1 MKTRFLM
8 VIILVAICIAATIGV
23 YFTMP
28 SYLDSYGK
36 NVFCREDVLM
46 TSFGK
51 CRPGGPI
58 SIMDEFQNSKLV
70 ITVGEPIDYSG
81 LAPITTTQ
89 IITSDK
95 PLTKIIDRTYH
106 PTNYGNRQPDHLGTN
121 WEFIPGPFRIDMSI
135 VDQNNTNAIDQSND
149 PSFARIQPLY
159 VTQITCDDNQTFEIL
174 YGAPVTVPIKDEIRT
189 VYDTN
194 LVDGLLPNEK
204 NQYVLSFA
212 SFFKQEIKLPDI
224 AVIQSHTSE
233 TCHTNIQ
240 NHETTYYD
248 RVVFEMENPIQD
260 YVPPVID
267 FETDK
272 KTYVKNDTILISGFV
287 GGILPYDEMLL
298 QIIDPKQNNIIYIDL
313 IEFEGDEEFAKSI
326 KTDGSLWNQ
335 TGTYLIQILYGRENI
350 VTDQEIIFRT
360 P

>member
-1 MKTRFLM
+1 MA
-8 VIILVAICIAATIGV
+8 ILVVAVGITSIVGI
-23 YFTMP
+23 YFTMS

-46 TSFGK
+46 ISFGK

-58 SIMDEFQNSKLV
+58 SIMDELQNSRLV
-70 ITVGEPIDYSG
+70 IVVGKPIDYSG

-95 PLTKIIDRTYH
+95 PITKIIDRTYH
-106 PTNYGNRQPDHLGTN
+106 PTNYGDRQPDHLGTS
-121 WEFIPGPFRIDMSI
+121 WELIPGPFRIDMSI
-135 VDQNNTNAIDQSND
+135 VDQNNINAIDQSGD
-149 PSFARIQPLY
+149 SSFARIQPLY
-159 VTQITCDDNQTFEIL
+159 KTQITCDDNQTLEML
-174 YGAPVTVPIKDEIRT
+174 YGAPVTVPIKDKIHT
-189 VYDTN
+189 IYDTN

-212 SFFKQEIKLPDI
+212 SFFKQEIKLPEI

-233 TCHTNIQ
+233 TCYTDIK

-248 RVVFEMENPIQD
+248 RIVFEMQNHIQE

-272 KTYVKNDTILISGFV
+272 KAYDKNDIILISGFV
-287 GGILPYDEMLL
+287 GGMLPYDEMLL
-298 QIIDPKQNNIIYIDL
+298 QVIDPVQNNIIHIDL
-313 IEFEGDEEFAKSI
+313 IEFEGDEPFTKSI
-326 KTDGSLWNQ
+326 KTDGPLWTQN
-335 TGTYLIQILYGRENI
+335 GTYMIQIQYGREGI
-350 VTDQEIIFRT
+350 MAEQEIIFT
-360 P
+360 AP